1 MVFAL
6 GTLIRLA
13 KYRFVYSPRLVSIS
27 VVHDLDRPSEKATV
41 WLMQYGQLID
51 QMVSYVPYGKS
62 YILWS
67 TYIVSVYA
75 HVV

>member
-27 VVHDLDRPSEKATV
+27 VVNDLDRPSEKATV

-51 QMVSYVPYGKS
+51 Q
-62 YILWS
+62 
-67 TYIVSVYA
+67 
-75 HVV
+75 